1 MLEESEEQTF
11 DDFKKIVESSYPT
24 SMSDIIADKYDE
36 VVPKSVQLLANLEP
50 TGIASTINQSL
61 VENKARREH
70 ENILYAIYWCRKS
83 ILQHRDILC
92 NLEKGYLE
100 QQGPELMNLYFE
112 HCKKTY
118 KKEKI
123 EFFRNVWINGM
134 IKGDRDLDEKAY
146 VFDLVAS
153 LTLEQIIVIRHIYK
167 NSSDNSNNVR
177 VEDIAKELKIEKTR
191 AQHLCISLQGQGLLQ
206 VMGPMGAHIGGRYGS
221 LGDVFRMT
229 EYVKDVVSYM
239 MEPDFA
245 LNAKG
250 SPTLK
255 SINSDRS

>member
-1 MLEESEEQTF
+1 LYEKTPASVLALTNLIPVLPALTAYLSYHIAEREKNNLLIALCELQKNYTQISNLLSNL
-11 DDFKKIVESSYPT
+11 DDDYV
-24 SMSDIIADKYDE
+24 
-36 VVPKSVQLLANLEP
+36 
-50 TGIASTINQSL
+50 
-61 VENKARREH
+61 
-70 ENILYAIYWCRKS
+70 
-83 ILQHRDILC
+83 
-92 NLEKGYLE
+92 E
-100 QQGPELMNLYFE
+100 QQGPELMNMYFE
-112 HCKKTY
+112 HCKNTY
-118 KKEKI
+118 NRERIK
-123 EFFRNVWINGM
+123 FFRNVWINGM

-167 NSSDNSNNVR
+167 NSSDKSNNVR

-206 VMGPMGAHIGGRYGS
+206 VMGPMGAHIGGGYGS